1 MDAYVGVTN
10 DVSLAV
16 KSIIKVKKAFRE
28 QMHCLDELIKQN
40 KSLEKRIETVEKTN
54 KNLTN
59 QVKKLEADN
68 KKQHCVVADLLGN
81 TNDFVTSA
89 STAVKPHSN
98 ESSPTAG
105 VDGNFVC
112 QELCPLSPSSKKQY
126 KRKSTP
132 VKPTSLR
139 KSRRKLKR
147 THKTDGTFGGWL
159 IQTLHQKWI
168 YKFTKCYASDRSIQ
182 KLCLCGCNVYMTCK
196 TQLQFHI
203 GNYND

>member
-16 KSIIKVKKAFRE
+16 KSIIKVKKAFRA

-59 QVKKLEADN
+59 QVKNLEADN

-147 THKTDGTFGGWL
+147 THKTDGTFGG
-159 IQTLHQKWI
+159 
-168 YKFTKCYASDRSIQ
+168 
-182 KLCLCGCNVYMTCK
+182 
-196 TQLQFHI
+196 
-203 GNYND
+203 

>member
-16 KSIIKVKKAFRE
+16 KSIINVKKAFRA
-28 QMHCLDELIKQN
+28 QMRCLDQLIRQN
-40 KSLEKRIETVEKTN
+40 KSLEKRITTAEKTN

-81 TNDFVTSA
+81 TNNFVAFTPA

-98 ESSPTAG
+98 ESSTAG
-105 VDGNFVC
+105 ADGNFVC
-112 QELCPLSPSSKKQY
+112 EESCPLSPSSKKQY

-139 KSRRKLKR
+139 KSCRKSKR
-147 THKTDGTFGGWL
+147 KHKTDGTFGG
-159 IQTLHQKWI
+159 
-168 YKFTKCYASDRSIQ
+168 
-182 KLCLCGCNVYMTCK
+182 
-196 TQLQFHI
+196 
-203 GNYND
+203 